1 MAPEPDK
8 YMKITLREKGESYYI
23 SAIQATDPPETAA
36 TKRSRLKRREKR
48 SARLLP
54 ALKGFLYCGGNHCY
68 RTEYCRV
75 RGGKLKR
82 VHCKNKILQCTLKNA
97 CGPCVFLAYIF
108 TL

>member
-54 ALKGFLYCGGNHCY
+54 ALKGLPLLRRQPLLPH
-68 RTEYCRV
+68 RV
-75 RGGKLKR
+75 LPGK
-82 VHCKNKILQCTLKNA
+82 
-97 CGPCVFLAYIF
+97 GW
-108 TL
+108 